1 MEEWRVLL
9 NMSEMKMNY
18 VNEDVEKKFN
28 SFICKNYNVMLGM
41 QKIVNTF
48 GSVCFS
54 DIFFIEGKYL
64 LKVLGNVLE
73 IDVQLDYLGNIE
85 NIEYTKC
92 PEQKFIRNN
101 RSVIVKKDTVKKE
114 YQYLDETNDFT
125 ITLYLQDGMENISII
140 DELLDENHPICNIKD
155 IFCAI
160 KSIMDLNQISLRI
173 KSNTNDDV
181 IIYDHGVLIKYLYI
195 RKDQNRTFKEYLGDD
210 NELYE
215 EEILTKKLEKSNQC
229 F

>member
-18 VNEDVEKKFN
+18 ANEDVKKKFN
-28 SFICKNYNVMLGM
+28 SLICKNYNVMLGM
-41 QKIVNTF
+41 EKIANTF
-48 GSVCFS
+48 GNVCFS
-54 DIFFIEGKYL
+54 DIFFIKGKYL

-140 DELLDENHPICNIKD
+140 DELLDENHPIGNIKD

-173 KSNTNDDV
+173 KSNTDDDV

-215 EEILTKKLEKSNQC
+215 EEIFTKELEKSKQC